1 MNRLENDMK
10 IAIVTSGYFPVPAI
24 SGGAVENIIENFIKE
39 NESYKRA
46 QLIVYSCFHEKA
58 RHVAETYRNTKVVFI
73 KTPWTVR
80 LMDRVLYGF
89 VKTFRKKAK
98 VASYR
103 YIFQRLHFI
112 RRVGRYIN
120 RDHADRV
127 VFENHATLLSAL
139 KYRDNAALYRGKYI
153 YHIHNEITNAFGN
166 EQYIKDCPRFI
177 GVSAFVNR
185 QVADFF
191 SLGEER
197 FCVVKNRVDETL
209 FSQELAT
216 TEKEEMLTRL
226 GIPLGARII
235 LFSGRLTKEKGID
248 ELMRAFRRFERKDL
262 YLLIV
267 GSHYFDCKIKTDFEK
282 ELNSLAMGKEE
293 YIKFT
298 GFVKYSEMYRYYRLA
313 DVVVLPSVW
322 EEPAGLTVIE
332 TVMTNRPLI
341 TTDSGGICEYVDP
354 ECAVV
359 LHRDEKLAEHIYDAL
374 VALIDDEDRKAA
386 FHEVMKRRAEGMKL
400 SEYYHE
406 FMDCIET
413 L

>member
-1 MNRLENDMK
+1 MK
-10 IAIVTSGYFPVPAI
+10 IAIVTSGYFPVPAV
-24 SGGAVENIIENFIKE
+24 SGGAVESIVENFIKE
-39 NESYKRA
+39 NESATRG
-46 QLIVYSCFHEKA
+46 QLVVYSCFHEKA
-58 RHVAETYRNTKVVFI
+58 RQVAETYRNTKVVFI
-73 KTPWTVR
+73 KTPWIVR

-112 RRVGRYIN
+112 RRVGRYLN
-120 RDHADRV
+120 RDHANRV

-166 EQYIKDCPRFI
+166 EQFLQECPRFI

-185 QVADFF
+185 QVADYF
-191 SLGEER
+191 SLGEDR
-197 FCVVKNRVDETL
+197 FRVVKNRVDETL
-209 FSQELAT
+209 FSRELAPA
-216 TEKEEMLTRL
+216 EKEEMLTRL
-226 GIPLGARII
+226 GIPSGARII

-267 GSHYFDCKIKTDFEK
+267 GSHYFGSKIKTDFER
-282 ELNSLAMGKEE
+282 ELNSLAAGKEE
-293 YIKFT
+293 HIKFT
-298 GFVKYSEMYRYYRLA
+298 GFVNYEDMYRYYRLA

-322 EEPAGLTVIE
+322 NDPAPLTVIE

-341 TTDSGGICEYVDP
+341 TTESGGICEYVDRD
-354 ECAVV
+354 CAVV
-359 LHRDEKLAEHIYDAL
+359 LHRDEKIAEHIYDAL

-386 FHEVMKRRAEGMKL
+386 YREAMKRRAEGMKL

-406 FMDCIET
+406 FMDCMET